1 MRRFRQFATA
11 GGTVVFDYE
20 SKLPP
25 LGSLRNNPNAEVP
38 GPAWLRKLI
47 GDDFFRTPVTVL
59 LFDGSNVTNE
69 LIEKH
74 VAQLSKLQTLEFT
87 SPTVTDEVLSH
98 VARLHDLE
106 TLMIVCPKLTASG
119 LRQLAPLKS
128 LKILAVYR
136 DIANEAFVLR
146 LSRGVPAIGVGGECL
161 LTDLFN
167 DFLSFGPESVK
178 LVIDPS
184 VIGRNSPVAT
194 VQFKGESLRAILD
207 RSLKGTGLAWTMKN
221 RAILITSTESAPC
234 RGRLR
239 HATVDVSQ
247 CSRLSRRL
255 VTNTRVPAARS
266 CPWQIAV
273 SETRCLRQSIMFER
287 PLCLH

>member
-1 MRRFRQFATA
+1 M
-11 GGTVVFDYE
+11 
-20 SKLPP
+20 
-25 LGSLRNNPNAEVP
+25 GSLGNNPNAEVP

-59 LFDGSNVTNE
+59 LLDGSKVTNE
-69 LIEKH
+69 LIEEH

-106 TLMIVCPKLTASG
+106 TLMIVCPKFTASG

-128 LKILAVYR
+128 LKTLAVYR
-136 DIANEAFVLR
+136 DVASEAFVLR
-146 LSRGVPAIGVGGECL
+146 LSQGVPAIAGGGECL
-161 LTDLFN
+161 LTDLFK
-167 DFLSFGPESVK
+167 DFLSFGPQSVK

-184 VIGRNSPVAT
+184 VIGGDSPVAA

-221 RAILITSTESAPC
+221 GEITITSAESAPDAWV
-234 RGRLR
+234 GYATLR
-239 HATVDVSQ
+239 SILPTFRT
-247 CSRLSRRL
+247 CG
-255 VTNTRVPAARS
+255 
-266 CPWQIAV
+266 QIG
-273 SETRCLRQSIMFER
+273 ER
-287 PLCLH
+287 HF